1 MDKHR
6 AVVDG
11 HDRSLTLFFENGAGA
26 RHGHFKRCAVLVIWN
41 LPGSKF
47 FEPAGPS
54 WRTSC
59 YT

>member
-26 RHGHFKRCAVLVIWN
+26 RHGHFKRCAVLVIAV
-41 LPGSKF
+41 PPPTPPF
-47 FEPAGPS
+47 P
-54 WRTSC
+54 
-59 YT
+59 